1 MNNPAMTRI
10 AIYGLLILLSLFV
23 LFHFTILLGIVPYEM
38 VWGGRLKRHD
48 QMLTFETFSILAN
61 LLMLAIVGL
70 RAGFLRL
77 RVPALVLKTALWIM
91 FVLFLLNTAGNALST
106 NDLEKLLFTPV
117 TLLLAFFSLILA
129 LSKEQKP
136 FWG

>member
-1 MNNPAMTRI
+1 MTRV

-23 LFHFTILLGIVPYEM
+23 LFHFAILLGIVPYGM
-38 VWGGRLKRHD
+38 VWGGRLKSHD
-48 QMLTFETFSILAN
+48 QMLSFETFSILVN
-61 LLMLAIVGL
+61 LFMVAVIAV

-106 NDLEKLLFTPV
+106 NGLEQLLFTPI
-117 TLLLAFFSLILA
+117 TLLLAFFSLVLA

-136 FWG
+136 SWK